1 MGGNDLYHHPIR
13 GWYTYFGKTLGN
25 SEVLGTKAMICG
37 RWRTK
42 LIGKLHVYSSNVHK
56 DFSGVKAALYNV

>member
-1 MGGNDLYHHPIR
+1 MGGNDLYHQPTR
-13 GWYTYFGKTLGN
+13 GWHALATILRK

-56 DFSGVKAALYNV
+56 DFSGVKGAL